1 MPINLFN
8 NPLASIKLGANDI
21 LKGYIGNSQIFPN
34 TPSQTT
40 LTIQFVNNTGLSVS
54 SGQLINTLTGVPGQA
69 INNTSI
75 VLAAANSQRLN
86 TLYFLESGDPPGNLS
101 GSTSG
106 VTGDG
111 GTMTVSGTFPNTDK
125 TIVYTLTAS
134 VNNLSS
140 LTAIFT
146 GNPDGITGGGSFS
159 AGTYLV
165 GASNSITC
173 RLTGFS
179 SNSAASA
186 AQSYVSQGQSLQPHS
201 GTWNISDSPSFGTS
215 VNSSNQI
222 VCQANN
228 YDNQY
233 KGTAATTV
241 TFGSAGQSAGY
252 SVSISK
258 ASGYYI
264 ASSSGSNIYMEYS

>member
-1 MPINLFN
+1 MPVYKGNNEVTSGNLY
-8 NPLASIKLGANDI
+8 
-21 LKGYIGNSQIFPN
+21 KG
-34 TPSQTT
+34 TT
-40 LTIQFVNNTGLSVS
+40 EIQDGYKATDPFYVNEVTLVISFVNNTNLSS
-54 SGQLINTLTGVPGQA
+54 SSSLTRTIVGVPGNSFSTQQF
-69 INNTSI
+69 I
-75 VLAAANSQRLN
+75 VTASSSQRVNSLS
-86 TLYFLESGDPPGNLS
+86 FSESGDTQS
-101 GSTSG
+101 IATCSTSG
-106 VTGDG
+106 VNQNG
-111 GTMTVSGTFPNTDK
+111 GNYNVTGTFP
-125 TIVYTLTAS
+125 TISQTITFTLTAS
-134 VNNLSS
+134 VTNLSS
-140 LTAIFT
+140 LTAIFS
-146 GNPDGITGGGSFS
+146 GSPNSITGGSSFS

-165 GASNSITC
+165 GASNTITC

-201 GTWNISDSPSFGTS
+201 GTWSISDSPSFGTS

-222 VCQANN
+222 VCQANGG
-228 YDNQY
+228 DTQY

-264 ASSSGSNIYMEYS
+264 ASSSGSNTYMEYT